1 LPLAATATFEKPE
14 DVMIITNSVGRLTR
28 IAFVMLGVSIVVFGL
43 IQLAPGDVATALL
56 GPQASE
62 AAKAALREQL
72 GLDRSIITQ
81 YWLWLAS
88 VLQGDFGNSIISR
101 SPVLAEVVPRYLNSL
116 LLATAALLVAVTVGV
131 SAGIVS
137 AARPGSIFDRVSLFL
152 VQVFGSLPPFWL
164 GLVLVYFFALQFRLL
179 PATGMTKSF
188 GGGDAKDIALH
199 LILPAVTAAAASTAV
214 IVRMVRAV
222 FLDVMAAD
230 YMTVA
235 RARGVG
241 TARLLT
247 RHALPNCLPHILTI
261 VGLQLGYLIGG
272 VLFTEVVFAWP
283 GIGQFLYQAILGRDI
298 AVVQACVLFIAFSFV
313 LINLVVD
320 LFNDYLSSRTHQS

>member
-1 LPLAATATFEKPE
+1 
-14 DVMIITNSVGRLTR
+14 MIITNSVGRLTR